1 MTTGFPAGGGSSQP
15 SGGGA
20 TGRPEG
26 LVVRY
31 RSSGDLLGLGQQQDS
46 TSPGHKSLRS
56 GFAFSHDE
64 AATDKQI
71 AMIMRNR

>member
-1 MTTGFPAGGGSSQP
+1 MATGFPVGGGGIPP

-20 TGRPEG
+20 TSRPEG

-31 RSSGDLLGLGQQQDS
+31 RSSGDLMAQGQQQDAS
-46 TSPGHKSLRS
+46 PPGHKPCRS